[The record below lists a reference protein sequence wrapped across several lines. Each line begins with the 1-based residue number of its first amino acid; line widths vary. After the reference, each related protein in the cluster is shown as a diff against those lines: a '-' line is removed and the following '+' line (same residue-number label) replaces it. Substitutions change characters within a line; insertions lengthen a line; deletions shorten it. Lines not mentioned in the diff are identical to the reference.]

1 MASRCIRLTRI
12 HAIQWFGYCD
22 TFDIHGN
29 LLIAGRTG
37 AGKSVLM
44 DLIQLVL
51 IGDQRSK
58 YNAASDGHGHASGRD
73 KKSYCLCDTQ
83 EVINGVPQYM
93 RDGGVTYIRWN
104 LPGPTGCK
112 SKLGE

>member
-1 MASRCIRLTRI
+1 MSDRCIRLTRI

-44 DLIQLVL
+44 DLLQLVL
-51 IGDQRSK
+51 IGDQRAR
-58 YNAASDGHGHASGRD
+58 YNAASDKAPVALKGSQRAVSESGR
-73 KKSYCLCDTQ
+73 K
-83 EVINGVPQYM
+83 
-93 RDGGVTYIRWN
+93 
-104 LPGPTGCK
+104 
-112 SKLGE
+112 